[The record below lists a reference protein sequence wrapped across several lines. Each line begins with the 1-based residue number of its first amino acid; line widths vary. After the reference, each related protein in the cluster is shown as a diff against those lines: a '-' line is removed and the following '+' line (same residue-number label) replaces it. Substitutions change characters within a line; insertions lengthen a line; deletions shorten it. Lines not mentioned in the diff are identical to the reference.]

1 MKLGIGT
8 SMSKSPGAATFET
21 GPAYEYSFAMDFSK
35 LDPGVTLIAG
45 NDENANFPS
54 LNQTGKLVTYDNQEI
69 FDSANGTGFRI
80 EVKSGQAFFAQV
92 GFPNTDTTG
101 EPESPDATDE
111 TVVKSSFTSHSQD
124 GIPDGSLSPEF
135 RYISIIMTWH
145 SELAQADA
153 GTAAAFPNNQS
164 ALFVQAADGTDYGGT
179 NWHGVS
185 SQGEGFKGTS
195 YDYPRYINGVNI
207 SEGFDNAV
215 RDQKSG
221 MILAGQ
227 AGFDAQFDTP
237 MTFTYD
243 MKDCNGEEFP
253 TDAAGIDPAEIRYF
267 QKGGRVSVTF
277 HGFVFSSSVPGEVT
291 LPIHT
296 SRPAAGFA

>member
-8 SMSKSPGAATFET
+8 SMSKSPGAATM
-21 GPAYEYSFAMDFSK
+21 GPSYEYSFAMDFSK
-35 LDPGVTLIAG
+35 LDPGVTLKAG
-45 NDENANFPS
+45 NNDNTNFPK
-54 LNQTGKLVTYDNQEI
+54 LNQTSRLVTHDNQTI
-69 FDSANGTGFRI
+69 FDSANGTGFRL
-80 EVKSGQAFFAQV
+80 ELKSGQSAIAQV
-92 GFPNTDTTG
+92 GFPNTD
-101 EPESPDATDE
+101 SDALPTDE

-153 GTAAAFPNNQS
+153 GTAAVFENNQS
-164 ALFVQAADGTDYGGT
+164 ALTVQAADGTSYGGA

-185 SQGEGFKGTS
+185 SQGEGSKGNG

-207 SEGFDNAV
+207 SDGFDDTV
-215 RDQKSG
+215 RDEKSG
-221 MILAGQ
+221 MLKTGTTE
-227 AGFDAQFDTP
+227 FDKP

-243 MKDCNGEEFP
+243 MKDCNSTEFP

-267 QKGGRVSVTF
+267 QQGGRVSVTF